1 MYTNH
6 IILDLE
12 FNPVSF
18 EDKKAK
24 AILKN
29 EIIEIGAVKLDKHL
43 RMVDRFKCF
52 IKPEHNNMIIPM
64 ISRLTGI
71 HTATAF
77 KAETFAPA
85 MEQFVEW
92 IGSGDR
98 TRIYSWSD
106 TDYQQLKREYA
117 YKKIPM
123 PDCFNRIM
131 DLQKIFPRMM
141 KINNLRKTQK
151 MALREA
157 VLYMGVDLNN
167 KKAHDA
173 LYDAEITSELLKP
186 LLNGEYRNQVNC
198 LNQFTQPSNNTT
210 TLGDVCGGVLMN
222 LLLQMQM
229 ETA

>member
-1 MYTNH
+1 MYNNH
-6 IILDLE
+6 IIFDLE

-18 EDKKAK
+18 AEKKAK

-43 RMVDRFKCF
+43 RIVDRFKCF
-52 IKPEHNNMIIPM
+52 VKPEYNHQIIPK
-64 ISRLTGI
+64 ISKLTGI
-71 HTATAF
+71 HTAIAF
-77 KAETFAPA
+77 KADTFGPA
-85 MEQFVEW
+85 MEQFLEW
-92 IGSGDR
+92 IGTDKS

-117 YKKIPM
+117 YKGLQM

-131 DLQKIFPRMM
+131 DLQKVFPRMM
-141 KINNLRKTQK
+141 KIANFRRTQK

-157 VLYMGVDLNN
+157 VWYLGIDLNSN
-167 KKAHDA
+167 KAHDA
-173 LYDAEITSELLKP
+173 LYDAEITSEILKP
-186 LLNGEYRNQVNC
+186 LLNGEYKKQVSC
-198 LNQFTQPSNNTT
+198 LNQLTQPSNNAT

-222 LLLQMQM
+222 LLMQMQM